1 MKTRRDRIIE
11 LINEYEIDTQLELT
25 QRLIEEGY
33 ETTQSTISRDIRKL
47 QLPKTIDNN
56 GHSKYVLPKNVSEL
70 NNDEKMRDKYINVLN
85 DGILDMVK
93 ASNLLVINTHI
104 GMAMAV
110 ATAIDALKIDEI
122 IGCIAGD
129 DTVFCAISDEVQ
141 VNTVIDLIYEIIKE
155 NK

>member
-47 QLPKTIDNN
+47 QLTKTIDNN
-56 GHSKYVLPKNVSEL
+56 GNSKYVLPKNVSEL

-129 DTVFCAISDEVQ
+129 DTVFCAISDGVQ
-141 VNTVIDLIYEIIKE
+141 VNTVIDSIYEITKE
-155 NK
+155 NR

>member
-47 QLPKTIDNN
+47 QLTKTIDNN

>member
-47 QLPKTIDNN
+47 QLTKTIDNN

-129 DTVFCAISDEVQ
+129 DTVFCAVSDDVQ

>member
-1 MKTRRDRIIE
+1 MKKRRDRIIE

-25 QRLIEEGY
+25 QRLIDEGY

-47 QLPKTIDNN
+47 QLTKTIDNN
-56 GHSKYVLPKNVSEL
+56 GNSKYVLPKNVADL
-70 NNDEKMRDKYINVLN
+70 NNDETMYDKYITVLN
-85 DGILDMVK
+85 DGIVEMIK

-110 ATAIDALKIDEI
+110 ATAIDALKIDNI

-129 DTVFCAISDEVQ
+129 DTVFCAIAEGVQ
-141 VNTVIDLIYEIIKE
+141 VNKVINSIYEIIKE

>member
-1 MKTRRDRIIE
+1 MKNRRDRIIE
-11 LINEYEIDTQLELT
+11 LINEYDIDTQLELT
-25 QRLIEEGY
+25 QRLIDEGY

-47 QLPKTIDNN
+47 QLTKTIDNN
-56 GHSKYVLPKNVSEL
+56 GNSKYVLSKNIIES
-70 NNDEKMRDKYINVLN
+70 NNDERMREKYITVLKN
-85 DGILDMVK
+85 GILEMVK

-129 DTVFCAISDEVQ
+129 DTIFCAIEDGVQ
-141 VNTVIDLIYEIIKE
+141 VNKVIDIIYEIIKE
-155 NK
+155 NR